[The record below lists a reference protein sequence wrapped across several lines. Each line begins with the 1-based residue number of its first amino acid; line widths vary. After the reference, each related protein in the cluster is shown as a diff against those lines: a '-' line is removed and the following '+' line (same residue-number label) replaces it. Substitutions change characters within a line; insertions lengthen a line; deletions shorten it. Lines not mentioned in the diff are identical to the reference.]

1 MSIVKNLAYLFI
13 RSTKPEYVLLMLLL
27 VLFNKANASQSV
39 VNPISFN
46 LHFNAWSFVAFS
58 LNSFSNIASAVE
70 LRPFLPVNS
79 LFLASTH
86 VLTIE
91 AAG

>member
-1 MSIVKNLAYLFI
+1 
-13 RSTKPEYVLLMLLL
+13 MLLL

-39 VNPISFN
+39 VNHISFN

-70 LRPFLPVNS
+70 LRRFL
-79 LFLASTH
+79 LLLRTQ